1 MSKFSWSE
9 IPRNALIVGGLA
21 LLVVAGLV
29 VKMGLDLRAL
39 QAAGDTGAPASE
51 VSETTDASDTSAFI
65 LSGFRSAN
73 FGDDEAAVRKA
84 IEKDFNVPGDKITVG
99 ESTLEKTKLLAVR
112 VKDVV
117 PDSGIAEVVYILG
130 YKSQKLIQV
139 NLVWGTNL
147 SPEITPQQFGA
158 VATLLGQYFAELG
171 FDPKKVTVNQK
182 LQNGAVRVFNG
193 RDAGGRMVTLL
204 FQEGEVKAEKPADK
218 VADKSKAKDDVA
230 PVTRKVAGLRLSY
243 VANPVEP
250 DIFKIEKGK
259 F

>member
-9 IPRNALIVGGLA
+9 IPRKALIVGGLA
-21 LLVVAGLV
+21 LLVVAGLA
-29 VKMGLDLRAL
+29 VKMGLDLQAL
-39 QAAGDTGAPASE
+39 QAAGGTAAPVSEASE
-51 VSETTDASDTSAFI
+51 PTGVSDKPAYI

-84 IEKDFNVPGDKITVG
+84 IEKDFNVPDDKITVG

-117 PDSGIAEVVYILG
+117 PDSGTAEVVYILG
-130 YKSQKLIQV
+130 HKSQKLIQV

-147 SPEITPQQFGA
+147 SPDMTPQQFGA
-158 VATLLGQYFAELG
+158 VATLLGQYFADQG
-171 FDPKKVTVNQK
+171 FDPKNVTVNQK

-193 RDAGGRMVTLL
+193 RDAEGRMVTLL
-204 FQEGEVKAEKPADK
+204 FQEGEVKAVKPDGK
-218 VADKSKAKDDVA
+218 DKAKDDAA
-230 PVTRKVAGLRLSY
+230 PATRKVAGLRLSY
-243 VANPVEP
+243 VANPTEP